1 MKIVI
6 KNKRLRPEV
15 EKVELEL
22 FRRGELAIEDSEEDR
37 DDPKVGQVLA
47 FKCLQIG
54 PDYNPQLTQY
64 IGELKHFDENSKM
77 IKMLVTYDEN
87 EGKHRLDKFEI
98 DEVINGTTLKNRE
111 VEFSWPSLSDVRLIQ
126 PLE

>member
-1 MKIVI
+1 MLK
-6 KNKRLRPEV
+6 
-15 EKVELEL
+15 
-22 FRRGELAIEDSEEDR
+22 

-64 IGELKHFDENSKM
+64 IGELKHFDENSLM
-77 IKMLVTYDEN
+77 VKMLVTYDEN
-87 EGKHRLDKFEI
+87 EGKHRSDKFEI

-111 VEFSWPSLSDVRLIQ
+111 VEFLWPSLSDVRLIK